1 MKEMTTA
8 EFRAADLEALEEP
21 VRLRKY
27 KKRLGTYFP
36 SSFEPSV
43 ADLDAPAPS
52 RAQSERILE
61 LEDEV
66 KRLKKLLAARETPA
80 RPDPPPARLP
90 EGSEEL
96 LSRSRRTVKVP
107 RHVEDPIKGLPNQ
120 DRQFFERKLGKKA

>member
-66 KRLKKLLAARETPA
+66 RRLKKLLAARET
-80 RPDPPPARLP
+80 PARLP